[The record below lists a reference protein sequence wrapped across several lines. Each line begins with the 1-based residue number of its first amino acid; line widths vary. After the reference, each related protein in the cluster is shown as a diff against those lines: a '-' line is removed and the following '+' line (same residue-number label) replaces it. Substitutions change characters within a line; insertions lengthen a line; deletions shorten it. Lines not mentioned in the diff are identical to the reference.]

1 MEIEGSPSAMVT
13 AGGGDN
19 VSYKMLTIAR
29 TLLHEYT

>member
-13 AGGGDN
+13 AAGDN
-19 VSYKMLTIAR
+19 VSYKMLTIAG